1 MPMNKQPKEQMF
13 LVSSGY
19 GGNTKRPF
27 VQLQHPSIDRPLTI
41 SPNEARALALN
52 LMECAD
58 AAETDGFLVEFFKGD
73 MEQPDQTV
81 AYLMIVSLIAWLRRW
96 WTGAVVCDGGLDRD
110 WEEEDQ

>member
-1 MPMNKQPKEQMF
+1 MSNTGKEQIF

-52 LMECAD
+52 ILECAD
-58 AAETDGFLVEFFKGD
+58 AAESDGFLVEFFKGD
-73 MEQPDQTV
+73 LEQDDQH
-81 AYLMIVSLIAWLRRW
+81 IAFLLTQFREYRKKR
-96 WTGAVVCDGGLDRD
+96 AALDK
-110 WEEEDQ
+110 